1 MGTGQKDLSE
11 QGDED
16 VAHRISVA
24 GIAVEHGGLAV
35 QTEHFADF
43 GEIEVGGVIEAVDHR
58 HEGGVVL
65 PRTDPAAQ

>member
-1 MGTGQKDLSE
+1 MGTVQKDLSE

-24 GIAVEHGGLAV
+24 GIAVELGGLAV

-43 GEIEVGGVIEAVDHR
+43 GEIEVGVIEAVDHR

-65 PRTDPAAQ
+65 TRTDPAAQ